1 MKLIDLPD
9 FAKKYKIKGYDVK
22 KVGNEYYQYKVEHHY
37 DKEKKYPVT
46 KFVYIGKIDKD
57 KGLIKSNAIKA
68 NNIVSYLEY
77 GLSHFLYS
85 RFKRSLQRSLF
96 NIAGTFADNIIKIGI
111 IKYIFGDISLCSL
124 KASFL
129 TYEQANDL
137 FNFYCSNNQN
147 EIKVKTISN
156 KIEKLLVKLIDDS
169 SDRNSIVYNLR
180 NMNVI
185 IANDNKQVINNV
197 VPSDVKNI
205 LDKYGVK
212 YE

>member
-68 NNIVSYLEY
+68 NNVISYLEY

-85 RFKRSLQRSLF
+85 RFKRSLF

-129 TYEQANDL
+129 TYEQADNL
-137 FNFYCSNNQN
+137 FNFYCSNSQN

-156 KIEKLLVKLIDDS
+156 KTEKLLVKLIDDS
-169 SDRNSIVYNLR
+169 SDRNSVIYNLR
-180 NMNVI
+180 NMNAI
-185 IANDNKQVINNV
+185 ITNNKQVINNV
-197 VPSDVKNI
+197 VPSEVKNI